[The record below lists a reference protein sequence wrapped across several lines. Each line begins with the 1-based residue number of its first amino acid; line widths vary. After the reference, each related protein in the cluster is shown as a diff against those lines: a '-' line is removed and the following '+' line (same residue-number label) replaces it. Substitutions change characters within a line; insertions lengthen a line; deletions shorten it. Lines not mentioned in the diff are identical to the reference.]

1 MDYSKKKLYIFK
13 KTKKKRM
20 DDIYFPFIK
29 VLKHNTD
36 NVGGITPQEWC
47 KEILVEHELL
57 SSELAHYCIYKTT
70 FSINSSFRTL
80 SFIYWTEQPN
90 KNIWNK

>member
-36 NVGGITPQEWC
+36 NVGGITPQE
-47 KEILVEHELL
+47 
-57 SSELAHYCIYKTT
+57 
-70 FSINSSFRTL
+70 
-80 SFIYWTEQPN
+80 
-90 KNIWNK
+90 